1 MCPATTEMAGS
12 GRKTM
17 SEKAARCLGTMFQ
30 RISIAINAEKDR
42 LSELDGAIGD
52 ADHGITMSLGFM
64 AVNAELAKLDL
75 AQALPSEIFSVA
87 ASAFLDAVGATT
99 GPLVAT
105 PFPRASPAPT
115 AAYSPS
121 PTHQGVIVD
130 AMRAAVQ
137 RRRTAF
143 PAVTATAEAGIATP
157 EAAVNAK
164 AHSRD
169 VTPMWNAILEAAETG
184 ANSTSSMV
192 AARGRAARLG
202 ERSLGHV
209 DPGAASAVIIL
220 RAMRETFVE
229 AKSSVERR

>member
-1 MCPATTEMAGS
+1 
-12 GRKTM
+12 M

-75 AQALPSEIFSVA
+75 AQTLPSEIFSVA
-87 ASAFLDAVGATT
+87 ASAFLDAVGAST
-99 GPLVAT
+99 GPLYAT
-105 PFPRASPAPT
+105 AFRRASQALKTDESLSPACQAMIIDEMRAGIQQRGKGQRGDKTMLDAWIP
-115 AAYSPS
+115 AAEAAIEAQARSRDVIAMWNS
-121 PTHQGVIVD
+121 IVD
-130 AMRAAVQ
+130 A
-137 RRRTAF
+137 
-143 PAVTATAEAGIATP
+143 AEA
-157 EAAVNAK
+157 
-164 AHSRD
+164 
-169 VTPMWNAILEAAETG
+169 G

-202 ERSLGHV
+202 ERSLGHI

-220 RAMRETFVE
+220 RAMQDKFVE
-229 AKSSVERR
+229 R